1 MKILS
6 LISLILL
13 TISGYAQDVI
23 KFKNSDN
30 PNAEFTQIVKIIY
43 VDDTYLYFYKPEDT
57 SKTVFVANLQYL
69 SEFQYNS
76 IELGQN
82 HKIIQEDSLL
92 YVGYTIN
99 KNITLTKPLK
109 WDKPFSIDLI
119 ITKRGEK
126 FKVKVINKDSEY
138 VTFALVDENYNLSK
152 SHQKYS
158 LDLISNIQLNTTYFY
173 TNSNINNNLKLAE
186 TNPNNNLNINPNNYN
201 QSDLN
206 KQNTELD
213 DFKSTLIPSAILFIG
228 SGILKIMAD
237 NVTMPDPKSSNYAN
251 ELQTSLDKIEL
262 FNRFGNYTMI
272 GGGVF
277 LLGASF
283 IF

>member
-43 VDDTYLYFYKPEDT
+43 VDDTYLYFYKPEDS
-57 SKTVFVANLQYL
+57 SKKVFVANLQYL

-82 HKIIQEDSLL
+82 RKIIQEDSLL
-92 YVGYTIN
+92 YIEYTN
-99 KNITLTKPLK
+99 KNNIALTKQLK
-109 WDKPFSIDLI
+109 WDKPFSVDLI
-119 ITKRGEK
+119 ITKRDEK

-158 LDLISNIQLNTTYFY
+158 LDLISNIQLSTTYFY
-173 TNSNINNNLKLAE
+173 TNSNINNNLKLTV
-186 TNPNNNLNINPNNYN
+186 TNPNSNLNINPNNYN
-201 QSDLN
+201 QSELN
-206 KQNTELD
+206 SQNTELD

-228 SGILKIMAD
+228 SGILKIMAE
-237 NVTMPDPKSSNYAN
+237 NVTMPDPASSNYTN
-251 ELQTSLDKIEL
+251 ELQSSLDKVKMY
-262 FNRFGNYTMI
+262 NRFSNYTLL
-272 GGGVF
+272 GGGVI
-277 LLGASF
+277 LLGASWVF
-283 IF
+283 